1 MHLFLFTPEHAAL
14 VGLRTKSKSKRVKV
28 KRNGVVSSSQHTA
41 KRTGR
46 LREVLAQCILGSSKL
61 CPTPEYWRDNC
72 IRFTLLISLPSSCF
86 YNEKPLKM
94 KNRMNTQ
101 YVIRQLTS
109 LCRHRQ
115 VSWLREGLAGGPAG
129 GGELHLGFAA
139 AVWGRRSRAVAAFRW
154 RLQRLERRRRRGIK
168 RHITDQITQSD
179 QTIRGK
185 QWSIIYTWSMQICS

>member
-1 MHLFLFTPEHAAL
+1 M
-14 VGLRTKSKSKRVKV
+14 
-28 KRNGVVSSSQHTA
+28 
-41 KRTGR
+41 
-46 LREVLAQCILGSSKL
+46 LAQCILGSSTL

-72 IRFTLLISLPSSCF
+72 IMFTLLISLPFSSF
-86 YNEKPLKM
+86 YNEKLLKM

-129 GGELHLGFAA
+129 GAELHLGFAA
-139 AVWGRRSRAVAAFRW
+139 AVRGRGSRAVAAFRW
-154 RLQRLERRRRRGIK
+154 RLQRLKRRRRGIK
-168 RHITDQITQSD
+168 RNITDQITQSD

-185 QWSIIYTWSMQICS
+185 QWSIINKWSMQICSYPAAHLLKGYEASCFLIVP